1 MMTDRLTEEFT
12 LPSRGLVYNTK
23 FDPTIT
29 LRPMT
34 LADEMKRLSPTKNTY
49 KRMAEII
56 DGCLTNKLPISA
68 YDLCVGDYIYLLQAL
83 RITTYGPE
91 YKFQF
96 TCPFCDNS
104 STDSID
110 LDKMSLNEYTSEF
123 ETAKYITLPVSGKEV
138 ELRLQTPR
146 DLDNIAR
153 KAREEKTK
161 YNMDVDQ
168 ELSYTIE
175 SYINTIDGET
185 LDPVLGREAL
195 KKLSMKDTNY
205 LIQSAEKLNSMIGIN
220 SIILLHCDNCG
231 RDIPSPFRYTE
242 EFFRPSI
249 D

>member
-1 MMTDRLTEEFT
+1 MMTDRLTEEFS
-12 LPSRGLVYNTK
+12 LPSKGLIYNTK
-23 FDPTIT
+23 FDPVIS

-56 DGCLTNKLPISA
+56 DSCLTTKLPISA
-68 YDLCVGDYIYLLQAL
+68 YDLCMGDYIYLLHAL
-83 RITTYGPE
+83 RITTYGTE

-96 TCPFCDNS
+96 NCPYCNTTNS
-104 STDSID
+104 DSIN
-110 LDKMSLNEYTSEF
+110 LENMNKNEYSSEF

-153 KAREEKTK
+153 KAREEKSK

-185 LDPVLGREAL
+185 LDPIIGREAL

-205 LIQSAEKLNSMIGIN
+205 LVQSAEKLNSMIGVD
-220 SIILLHCDNCG
+220 SVVWLHCDTCG
-231 RDIPSPFRYTE
+231 RDIPTPFRYTD
-242 EFFRPSI
+242 EFFRPTI